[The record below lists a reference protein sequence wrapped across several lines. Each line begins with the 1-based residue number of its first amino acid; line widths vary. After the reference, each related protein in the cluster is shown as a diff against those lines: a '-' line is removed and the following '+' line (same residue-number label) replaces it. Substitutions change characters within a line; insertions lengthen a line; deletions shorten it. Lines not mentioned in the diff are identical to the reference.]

1 MDIED
6 QNNMEKPED
15 KSKEHGEMSQEDIDA
30 MFSGEARSHNDPTNT
45 VSQDEVDALMGF
57 GGGDGKQT
65 STHEN
70 EDPQDSLKSAPSE
83 IGSANPSGVVSLDL
97 LNQDRVTR
105 SRMPTMEVLNDRF
118 ARSLR
123 ASLFN
128 YLRVNADILPI
139 SAQLQKYGDYIG
151 KIALPSY
158 FVMVSMAPLRGSM
171 LFVMDPYLCYAV
183 IEAFFGG
190 NGKLEPKL
198 EGRDFSVIE
207 QRVFN
212 NIIEHAV
219 EDFSSAWEPIVK
231 FRMKILRTDMK
242 AQFVSIASS
251 PETIVGSAFDIE
263 MDRWKGRLYVCFPY
277 NSVEPFREQ
286 LVSGVAADQSEMDPI
301 WKTMLH
307 KDVQNAQVDVSVLLA
322 SKDIPFSQARTL
334 RVGDVLSFER
344 ADDARVYVENI
355 LIGEGEYGISRSH
368 YAIRLNRYR
377 SLNEDDIL
385 KALNFK
391 RKGINDVE

>member
-1 MDIED
+1 MDIEAENNESNQKD
-6 QNNMEKPED
+6 QEGGAMN
-15 KSKEHGEMSQEDIDA
+15 QEDIDA
-30 MFSGEARSHNDPTNT
+30 MLSGRSAAPTDQENA
-45 VSQDEVDALMGF
+45 VSQDEIDAMMGF
-57 GGGDGKQT
+57 GGGT
-65 STHEN
+65 AIHEASTDADDRHN
-70 EDPQDSLKSAPSE
+70 PSSAPS
-83 IGSANPSGVVSLDL
+83 GAASAERYGVTSLDL

-118 ARSLR
+118 ARSFR

-151 KIALPSY
+151 RIALPSY

-198 EGRDFSVIE
+198 EGRDFSIIE

-219 EDFSSAWEPIVK
+219 ADFSAAWEPIVK
-231 FRMKILRTDMK
+231 FRMKIFRADMK
-242 AQFVSIASS
+242 AQFVSIAAG

-263 MDRWKGRLYVCFPY
+263 MERWKGRLYICFPY

-286 LVSGVAADQSEMDPI
+286 LVSGVAADQSEMDPT
-301 WKTMLH
+301 WKTALH

-322 SKDIPFSQARTL
+322 TKDIPLHQARTL

-344 ADDARVYVENI
+344 TEDARVYVENI
-355 LIGEGEYGISRSH
+355 LIGEGKYGVSRNH

-377 SLNEDDIL
+377 SLNEEDIL
-385 KALNFK
+385 KALHLK
-391 RKGINDVE
+391 REGINDAE